1 MEVDFIFVVFIVTA
15 VIKGVRGTVVAVGC
29 LDRITEDSYKATVKM
44 EGIQSLNN
52 FDFTKEGKVK
62 VHRQYNVGN
71 GKVVFVNY
79 SDKSL

>member
-1 MEVDFIFVVFIVTA
+1 M
-15 VIKGVRGTVVAVGC
+15 RGTVVAVGC
-29 LDRITEDSYKATVKM
+29 LDRSKEESFKATVKM

-52 FDFTKEGKVK
+52 FEFTKEGKVK

-79 SDKSL
+79 TDKSL